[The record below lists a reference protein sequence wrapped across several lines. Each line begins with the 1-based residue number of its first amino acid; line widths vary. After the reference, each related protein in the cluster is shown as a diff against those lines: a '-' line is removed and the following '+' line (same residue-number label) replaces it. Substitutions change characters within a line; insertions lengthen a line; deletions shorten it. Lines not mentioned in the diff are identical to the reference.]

1 MSDEAF
7 RQRLKA
13 AQRTADGDVPGFA
26 DVWAKAEA
34 QRNPVRV
41 LAAVSAVIAV
51 AAAAM
56 LISTGGPVETVYVD
70 LDELQ
75 ASTSWEA
82 PSDSLMPEHRFD
94 IFHELP
100 ELFESTGDD
109 DGALL

>member
-1 MSDEAF
+1 MSDDVL
-7 RQRLKA
+7 RQRLKI
-13 AQRTADGDVPGFA
+13 AQQAADGEAPTFA
-26 DVWAKAEA
+26 EVWANAES
-34 QRNPVRV
+34 QRSPVRA
-41 LAAVSAVIAV
+41 LAAASAIAAIAITV
-51 AAAAM
+51 LLFSAED
-56 LISTGGPVETVYVD
+56 PVETFYVD

-109 DGALL
+109 EGALL